1 MRCYMKHS
9 LKFTRKRCTKSLMDV
24 FAPGRAR
31 LQKVVKI
38 GISEGYGTP
47 LYPEERLC
55 KSLSIKLVPKEGR
68 FMPKITESFW
78 KYENLTTNNLDSLL
92 DKEDVTLNEILD
104 NEGVIQ
110 ECKSKQKKLID
121 L

>member
-1 MRCYMKHS
+1 M
-9 LKFTRKRCTKSLMDV
+9 
-24 FAPGRAR
+24 
-31 LQKVVKI
+31 
-38 GISEGYGTP
+38 
-47 LYPEERLC
+47 
-55 KSLSIKLVPKEGR
+55 
-68 FMPKITESFW
+68 FW
-78 KYENLTTNNLDSLL
+78 KYENLSTNNLDSLL